1 VNYSPQNVVFLL
13 LIAWAIVFSL
23 GRLFHLER
31 RGIDVKPFYLM
42 FRTKRFN
49 DIMVKTASRHPSFW
63 KMYGNLGIIASVP
76 LISLAVYTLA
86 MNLYH
91 FVYVPDSASP
101 VIPVVPG
108 VTISLTYVP
117 YILLAFGIA
126 VTLHEGAHGTTASA
140 EKIGLKSSG
149 IIIAPVTFG
158 GFVEPDEEQFEK
170 ANVMSKLRVL
180 TSGSLTNLLAGL
192 LTVLL
197 LLALFSSQAGV
208 LITAIQPNGPAAEA
222 GMHDWDVIY
231 AIGQIP
237 IENYSA
243 LHQTLAGLRPGDV
256 VLVDTQRGG
265 FLLTTSTNP
274 QNSSV
279 AFLGI
284 TSLVGYVYHPLRIGE
299 FSTLLTYNLNLSLDW
314 IQLIMI
320 NLAIFNMLPM
330 FPLDGDGFVYSIL
343 KHKLNSKAGV
353 ARTAINIVSFGLLG
367 LNIALSFIRY
377 GVTPF

>member
-1 VNYSPQNVVFLL
+1 MDYSPQNAIFLI
-13 LIAWAIVFSL
+13 LIVWAIVFSL
-23 GRLFHLER
+23 GRLLHLER
-31 RGIDVKPFYLM
+31 RGIDVKPLYLM
-42 FRTKRFN
+42 FKTKRFN
-49 DIMVKTASRHPSFW
+49 DIMVRTASRHPAFW
-63 KMYGNLGIIASVP
+63 KTYGNLGIIASVP

-86 MNLYH
+86 MNLYR
-91 FVYVPDSASP
+91 FVYAPNSATP

-126 VTLHEGAHGTTASA
+126 VTIHEGAHGTTASA

-149 IIIAPVTFG
+149 IIIAPITFG

-170 ANVMSKLRVL
+170 ANVTSRLRVL
-180 TSGSLTNLLAGL
+180 ASGSFTNLLAGMV
-192 LTVLL
+192 TVLL
-197 LLALFSSQAGV
+197 LLALFSPRAGV
-208 LITAIQPNGPAAEA
+208 LITSIQPNGPAAEA
-222 GMHDWDVIY
+222 EMHGWDVIY
-231 AIGQIP
+231 AINQSP

-243 LHQTLAGLRPGDV
+243 LHQTLAGLAPGDV
-256 VLVDTQRGG
+256 VLVDTQRGE
-265 FLLTTSTNP
+265 FLLTTSANP
-274 QNSSV
+274 QNSSI

-299 FSTLLTYNLNLSLDW
+299 FSTLLTYNLSLSLDW
-314 IQLIMI
+314 IQLVMI
-320 NLAIFNMLPM
+320 NLAILNMLPM

-343 KHKLNSKAGV
+343 KYKLNRRADA
-353 ARTAINIVSFGLLG
+353 ARTVINIISFGLLG

>member
-1 VNYSPQNVVFLL
+1 
-13 LIAWAIVFSL
+13 
-23 GRLFHLER
+23 
-31 RGIDVKPFYLM
+31 
-42 FRTKRFN
+42 
-49 DIMVKTASRHPSFW
+49 
-63 KMYGNLGIIASVP
+63 
-76 LISLAVYTLA
+76 
-86 MNLYH
+86 
-91 FVYVPDSASP
+91 
-101 VIPVVPG
+101 
-108 VTISLTYVP
+108 
-117 YILLAFGIA
+117 
-126 VTLHEGAHGTTASA
+126 
-140 EKIGLKSSG
+140 
-149 IIIAPVTFG
+149 
-158 GFVEPDEEQFEK
+158 
-170 ANVMSKLRVL
+170 
-180 TSGSLTNLLAGL
+180 
-192 LTVLL
+192 
-197 LLALFSSQAGV
+197 
-208 LITAIQPNGPAAEA
+208 
-222 GMHDWDVIY
+222 MHDWDVIY